1 MTSYLAPKILTIPT
15 IVAGALIHIEHETF
29 SVFLLVILIL
39 LQEELQG
46 INLLCFSSSL
56 GNHDGVLHPL
66 DVRVHPVTTHA
77 AVEVLVRKLVEAV
90 SPLRKADWLGLLE
103 IIIRLFY
110 CTTL

>member
-1 MTSYLAPKILTIPT
+1 MTSYLATKTLTIPT

-29 SVFLLVILIL
+29 SVFLLVIFIL
-39 LQEELQG
+39 LQKELQG
-46 INLLCFSSSL
+46 IPLCFSSSL

-66 DVRVHPVTTHA
+66 DVRVHPVTAHA

-103 IIIRLFY
+103 IIII
-110 CTTL
+110 

>member
-1 MTSYLAPKILTIPT
+1 MTSYLVSKILTIPT
-15 IVAGALIHIEHETF
+15 IVAGALIHIEQETF

-39 LQEELQG
+39 LQEELQR
-46 INLLCFSSSL
+46 IPLLCLSSSL

-66 DVRVHPVTTHA
+66 DVRVHPVTAHA

-103 IIIRLFY
+103 IIFI
-110 CTTL
+110 

>member
-1 MTSYLAPKILTIPT
+1 MTSYFATKTLNIPT

-46 INLLCFSSSL
+46 IHLPCFSSSL

-66 DVRVHPVTTHA
+66 DVRVHPVTAHA

-103 IIIRLFY
+103 IILRLFN